1 MENINVMRQTH
12 SWIPRPLYWFSES
25 LLSNCS
31 FDKLNWYQT
40 NNVGVHLLV
49 DICQVW
55 SYLRLWSYLSRF
67 HIQAIQ
73 LVFLFKK
80 ISVFVT
86 FISPPNF
93 LFLIVDGRPMYVELD
108 LPVWYLLMISPPKMK
123 SVHMFKRST
132 DFFFYTSISNQ
143 FSYLAPTANQGVTM
157 CSFPFLCRLCKR
169 SWK

>member
-1 MENINVMRQTH
+1 MRQTH

-73 LVFLFKK
+73 LVLFFKK

-132 DFFFYTSISNQ
+132 EFFFSHFHIQPIQLFGSDSKSRSHNV
-143 FSYLAPTANQGVTM
+143 FL
-157 CSFPFLCRLCKR
+157 SFPLPSVQKKLKITH
-169 SWK
+169 